1 MFKFRR
7 WSNFVVRKFLWANT
21 NITSQKK
28 SHSESYWQLVSIK
41 KNFVKNMSFQSK
53 SEFHFCVVPIWQEDN
68 LNRNQRLKAFQKFEG
83 NEHCTAA
90 LSLRWF
96 GLCRHK
102 IFLRNLRKNSSRQKY
117 FEAMQKW
124 NFDFEF
130 KPFFKV
136 LSCSRIWCF
145 ISCHSYLI
153 KCILLPINILQSY
166 FNQIINSKQ
175 LLKQRGYK
183 TPTSEPPPNYLV
195 IFHSWMQFVRLCDI
209 KFKLDIIQARLHV
222 G

>member
-1 MFKFRR
+1 
-7 WSNFVVRKFLWANT
+7 
-21 NITSQKK
+21 
-28 SHSESYWQLVSIK
+28 
-41 KNFVKNMSFQSK
+41 MSFQSK

-209 KFKLDIIQARLHV
+209 KIQTWHHTSTTPCWVKVWSEQHQRWKFELFAKRKRNFLPSIFLIEV
-222 G
+222 